1 MFVDFCG
8 MMVLLDNGVIDRFVG
23 FFFLDNSGFM
33 LVCNI
38 DSCNLIGTDIGFCQ
52 YFYQCGVLGG
62 LDFYWVVF
70 YLIWFWVDLFKFVL

>member
-38 DSCNLIGTDIGFCQ
+38 DSCNLIGIDIGFC
-52 YFYQCGVLGG
+52 
-62 LDFYWVVF
+62 
-70 YLIWFWVDLFKFVL
+70 